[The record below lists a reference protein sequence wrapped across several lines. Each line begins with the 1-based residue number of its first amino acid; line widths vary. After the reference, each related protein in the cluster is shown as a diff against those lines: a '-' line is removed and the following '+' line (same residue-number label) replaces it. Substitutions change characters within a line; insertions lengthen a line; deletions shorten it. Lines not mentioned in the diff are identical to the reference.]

1 MRKIYKSKQSV
12 NGSRTGK
19 SDSMVGQVIRE
30 IEQEVAEF
38 LSELIQINTTNP
50 PGNETEAAKYVAGH
64 LIREGVECDLYES
77 MPKRSNVI
85 TRIRGTGEKASLLLL
100 SHLDVVPARP
110 AEWSVD
116 PFSGAIKVGFVWGR
130 GALDMKGMTAIEV
143 MTMKLLKR
151 NDVKL
156 KGDVIL
162 AATADEEKGGHLGAE
177 YLLNNYPE
185 KIYADYVLN

>member
-116 PFSGAIKVGFVWGR
+116 PFSGAIKDGFVWGR